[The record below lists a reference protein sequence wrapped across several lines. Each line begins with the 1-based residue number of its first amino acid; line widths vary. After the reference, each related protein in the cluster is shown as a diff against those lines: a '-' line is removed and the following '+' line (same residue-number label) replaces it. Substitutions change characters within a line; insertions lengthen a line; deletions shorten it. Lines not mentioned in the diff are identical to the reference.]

1 MTMLAAMTRTI
12 GLFSIIAL
20 LTGTAFAQ
28 SSQTLEVQANAATQA
43 VLRDAETRLA
53 SNDSAGAYALLSP
66 READLAGNA
75 FFDYLL
81 GVAALDTGRISEAIF
96 SLQRSIATEPRF
108 SGARMELARAYFEN
122 NDHAQAR
129 PLFVSLLAES
139 PPPGVRDVL
148 NRYIE
153 TIDARPRLP
162 MARFTPYFEVTAGH
176 DSNANGSTDNQFFL
190 GFNLT
195 PDNVE
200 TDSQFGEL
208 AGGFHYSVPR
218 SSTTTWYL
226 ASRASYRHNP
236 DASFVDAGVI
246 SGLTGFA
253 WRRGAFFGRAG
264 VDGYWATRD
273 GDPNESYGGVDL
285 FFGRNMS
292 ERLDLTVGLRGG
304 AIRHDD
310 AIEIL
315 DVDRVLYTL
324 GASFRFSGLANLK
337 IEAIGGQDSETEAGS
352 PYGNSKAGARLSL
365 AAPLG
370 NSYLS
375 AAIGSLESDYDGLFF
390 GGNRKDTQ
398 LTSVVQ
404 LEFRDLFTEGLSLV
418 PRVRYVDNDS
428 DIALYKYDRTEIGLT
443 LRWMPQ

>member
-1 MTMLAAMTRTI
+1 MLAALTRTI

-20 LTGTAFAQ
+20 LTSAAFAQ
-28 SSQTLEVQANAATQA
+28 STRTLEVQANAATQNL
-43 VLRDAETRLA
+43 LRDAETRLA
-53 SNDSAGAYALLSP
+53 NNDSAGAYAILSP

-96 SLQRSIATEPRF
+96 SLQRSITTEPRF

-122 NDHAQAR
+122 SDHAQAR
-129 PLFVSLLAES
+129 PLFVSLLSEN

-153 TIDARPRLP
+153 TIDAAPRLP
-162 MARFTPYFEVTAGH
+162 RARFTPYFEVSGGH
-176 DSNANGSTDNQFFL
+176 DSNANGSTDNQLFL
-190 GFNLT
+190 GFNLA
-195 PDNVE
+195 PDNIE
-200 TDSQFGEL
+200 TDSPFGEL

-226 ASRASYRHNP
+226 AGRASYRHNP

-246 SGLTGFA
+246 SGVTGFA

-273 GDPNESYGGVDL
+273 GDPNEAYGGVDL
-285 FFGRNMS
+285 LLGRSLS
-292 ERLDLTVGLRGG
+292 EQFDLSIGLRGG
-304 AIRHDD
+304 ALRYDD
-310 AIEIL
+310 AIEVL
-315 DVDRVLYTL
+315 DVDRLLYTL
-324 GASFRFSGLANLK
+324 SAAYRFSGLAHLK
-337 IEAIGGQDSETEAGS
+337 VEAIGGQDNESESGS
-352 PYGNSKAGARLSL
+352 PYGNSKIGGRLSL

-370 NSYLS
+370 DAYLS
-375 AAIGSLESDYDGLFF
+375 AAVGSLESDYDGLFF
-390 GGNRKDTQ
+390 GGSRKDTQ
-398 LTSVVQ
+398 LTSSLQ
-404 LEFRDLFTEGLSLV
+404 IEFRDLFTEGLSLV
-418 PRVRYVDNDS
+418 PRIRYVDNDS
-428 DIALYKYDRTEIGLT
+428 DIALYKYDRTEIGFT